1 MTNDRSVQETE
12 LVVDGLKYP
21 EGLRWHQDR
30 LWFSDMLDDRVY
42 SWNES
47 SGLHP
52 EFSIGEP
59 SGLGFLPDGR
69 VLVVG
74 RSETQ
79 VFGAYPGAE
88 PQQFTSFSGIVG
100 INDMVTDGSGLTYVG
115 ALGKRYELG
124 DEDRI
129 WDDDAPGQILLI
141 RPDGEYQVVASG
153 LACPNGMVIT
163 PDGSTLVV
171 AETYRSRLVAFR
183 RAPDGSLS
191 DRQIVAALDEE
202 MVDGLTSDAEGS
214 SWVGAGKR
222 FVKVDAG
229 GHVVDTIEVPGYRC
243 IACMLGGAERRTLY
257 LAVCQMTMETFVQR
271 QSVGRILA
279 CETAVPGA
287 GLP

>member
-1 MTNDRSVQETE
+1 MTCDGSVHVTE

-21 EGLRWHQDR
+21 EGLRWHEGR

-47 SGLHP
+47 SGLRT

-74 RSETQ
+74 RSDTQ
-79 VFGAYPGAE
+79 VYGAYPGAE
-88 PQQFTSFSGIVG
+88 PVQHSSFSGVIG
-100 INDMVTDGSGLTYVG
+100 INDMVTDTSGVSYVG
-115 ALGKRYELG
+115 TLGKSYELG
-124 DEDRI
+124 DEDRT
-129 WDDDAPGQILLI
+129 WGDDSPGQILLL
-141 RPDGEYQVVASG
+141 RPNGEHQVVASG

-163 PDGSTLVV
+163 PDGSTLVL
-171 AETYRSRLVAFR
+171 AETYRSRLLAFR

-191 DRQIVAALDEE
+191 DRRLVATLDDD
-202 MVDGLTSDAEGS
+202 MADGLTYDAEGS
-214 SWVGAGKR
+214 FWVGAGNR

-229 GHVVDTIEVPGYRC
+229 GHVASGIEVPGFRC
-243 IACMLGGAERRTLY
+243 IACMLGGTERRTLY
-257 LAVCQMTMETFVQR
+257 LAVCQMTMETFAQG

-279 CETAVPGA
+279 CETEVPGA